1 VKERAFRI
9 PDNRKRNGR
18 FGGRQTVRIVRA
30 INHKSGVS
38 PAKENDMKLNKLLS
52 ATALTVLMAG
62 GASAE
67 TIGYSSPNF
76 DDNFQTILREAAVV
90 HIR

>member
-1 VKERAFRI
+1 
-9 PDNRKRNGR
+9 
-18 FGGRQTVRIVRA
+18 
-30 INHKSGVS
+30 
-38 PAKENDMKLNKLLS
+38 MKLNKLLS

-76 DDNFQTILREAAVV
+76 DDNFQTILRAAAVV